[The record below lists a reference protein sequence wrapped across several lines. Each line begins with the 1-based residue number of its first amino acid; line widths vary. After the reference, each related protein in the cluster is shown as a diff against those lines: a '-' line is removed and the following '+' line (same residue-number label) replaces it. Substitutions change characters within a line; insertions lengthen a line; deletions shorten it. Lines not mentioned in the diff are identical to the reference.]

1 MNPLKNF
8 GWQRRRVTVI
18 ATLIAGLALAAT
30 PAVAL
35 TTEEATR
42 VADIIS
48 ALQPSLGLFAYDEE
62 IADAWFEADAA
73 GEGVIAAAGF
83 DAQSWNV
90 AVDET
95 FRGLMALM
103 PQQQVDDLRAL
114 LDLGKNNLGDISEAQ
129 KAQLVADLEAEF
141 AAFLALRAEG
151 AAFADAVRPIQ
162 YRLNGI
168 LQGSAQ

>member
-1 MNPLKNF
+1 MNPFKNF
-8 GWQRRRVTVI
+8 GSQGRRATAI
-18 ATLIAGLALAAT
+18 ATLIAGMALAMT
-30 PAVAL
+30 PAAAL
-35 TTEEATR
+35 TTEDATK
-42 VADIIS
+42 VADIIA

-62 IADAWFEADAA
+62 IAAAWFEADAE

-83 DAQSWNV
+83 DAQSWSV

-114 LDLGKNNLGDISEAQ
+114 LELGKNNLGDMSEAQ
-129 KAQLVADLEAEF
+129 KAQLIADLEAEF

-151 AAFADAVRPIQ
+151 VAFADAVRPIQ
-162 YRLNGI
+162 HRLNGI